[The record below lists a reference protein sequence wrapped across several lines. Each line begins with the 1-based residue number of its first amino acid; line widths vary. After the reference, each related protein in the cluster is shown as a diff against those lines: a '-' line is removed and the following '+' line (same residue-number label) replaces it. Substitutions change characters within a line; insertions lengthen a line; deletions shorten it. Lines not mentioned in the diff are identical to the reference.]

1 MLSVMFASEYI
12 GIKDSYMYSNM
23 TYDDYKIIKVNLDI
37 YDAKTGEFKK
47 TEKNIDVRIRNG
59 VYEIKFIY
67 GWGKCSRSDLRGYDY
82 YYSDNIN
89 KYYFKL

>member
-1 MLSVMFASEYI
+1 
-12 GIKDSYMYSNM
+12 MYSNM

-82 YYSDNIN
+82 YYSDNHN

>member
-1 MLSVMFASEYI
+1 
-12 GIKDSYMYSNM
+12 MYSNM

-47 TEKNIDVRIRNG
+47 AEKNIDVRIRNG

-82 YYSDNIN
+82 YYSDSHNQSV
-89 KYYFKL
+89 